1 LQSNI
6 KTGFI
11 EKNKTLLIV
20 IILVAGVSG
29 ALYWWGYL
37 GFLLPNPSISLIE
50 VNKNAEK
57 DWQTVWEGEG
67 MLAQE
72 VTKCIGTNISV
83 SFTLVNSGDI
93 DGYVNVRLYYGDM
106 SVDLDRY
113 FVKGGEE
120 VRKNLGKKVIS
131 CNIKEDNLELVYTI
145 ERS

>member
-1 LQSNI
+1 MQSNI